1 MELLLGVTLGGL
13 VSWFISRSHYKA
25 SGEDLK
31 QELARQTRELN
42 SKATLTTFERKLSS
56 GKWENEYIGHDQY
69 WVCDV
74 DRTYQLKIGDD
85 NRAFKEPWTSFFPD
99 PYTTMFHIHL
109 QVSGVTIKSL
119 PFISADGGRYTLP
132 LPKQRV
138 AGNDRFFSWS
148 PNSIDYKIAE
158 AIGQF
163 YRENCLKD
171 VAKLLNIEIANEWH
185 GA

>member
-1 MELLLGVTLGGL
+1 MGLLLGVILGGV
-13 VSWFISRSHYKA
+13 VSWLISRSHYKA

-31 QELARQTRELN
+31 RELARQTREIN
-42 SKATLTTFERKLSS
+42 SASTLTTFERKLTSD
-56 GKWENEYIGHDQY
+56 KWEKIYIGHDEY
-69 WVCDV
+69 WVCDS

-85 NRAFKEPWTSFFPD
+85 DRAFKEPWTSFFPD

-109 QVSGVTIKSL
+109 QVSGVTIESL
-119 PFISADGGRYTLP
+119 PFISADGARYILP

-158 AIGQF
+158 VIGLF
-163 YRENCLKD
+163 YRESCLKD
-171 VAKLLNIEIANEWH
+171 VAKTLNIEIANEWH